1 MSSRFAAEFAAIPA
15 DCVCPSSRGRTRLDA
30 ARVDSLLAAGTCLSS
45 DWFAVRSSAL
55 RLLPRDDGGVKRSTA
70 INRLTDV
77 ADALDRAGQWPGPK
91 VVAAYVFGTL
101 LDPLSEL
108 EAVQLALLVGEPP
121 EEVPWM
127 SRPARLEALASLC
140 RFDKLPVS
148 WRWRPAAWPVW
159 NHEIS
164 RAVRFW
170 RPGHGRDEAVLCALA
185 SVPVASDTVEEP
197 GSLEELA
204 RQLTVERAVSRAHL
218 ATVKA
223 QFYDRDWRR
232 ENNHDGIHPE
242 DHLWWATAGYLDLDD
257 AIAALDG

>member
-1 MSSRFAAEFAAIPA
+1 MLFDLLSAGAVVVRVPLVLPCVVAFRGRIRGNTCGLRVLEFAR
-15 DCVCPSSRGRTRLDA
+15 SDA
-30 ARVDSLLAAGTCLSS
+30 AR
-45 DWFAVRSSAL
+45 RRPR
-55 RLLPRDDGGVKRSTA
+55 RLP
-70 INRLTDV
+70 
-77 ADALDRAGQWPGPK
+77 PGR
-91 VVAAYVFGTL
+91 GHL
-101 LDPLSEL
+101 
-108 EAVQLALLVGEPP
+108 
-121 EEVPWM
+121 
-127 SRPARLEALASLC
+127 
-140 RFDKLPVS
+140 
-148 WRWRPAAWPVW
+148 
-159 NHEIS
+159 IS

-197 GSLEELA
+197 GSREELA

>member
-30 ARVDSLLAAGTCLSS
+30 ARVDSLLAAGHL
-45 DWFAVRSSAL
+45 
-55 RLLPRDDGGVKRSTA
+55 
-70 INRLTDV
+70 
-77 ADALDRAGQWPGPK
+77 
-91 VVAAYVFGTL
+91 
-101 LDPLSEL
+101 
-108 EAVQLALLVGEPP
+108 
-121 EEVPWM
+121 
-127 SRPARLEALASLC
+127 
-140 RFDKLPVS
+140 
-148 WRWRPAAWPVW
+148 
-159 NHEIS
+159 IS

-197 GSLEELA
+197 GSREELA